1 MNDSYLITMNNL
13 AIMSVSEIS
22 ENLYLLSSFIKVKSF
37 LVVTHVMTVPV
48 NATCRYRPYKG
59 VTPTANLEKKYNRD
73 SNPPVLAG
81 NLSFLAN
88 ISGFPFSLNILPVFE
103 TLPFFV

>member
-37 LVVTHVMTVPV
+37 LIVTQVMTVPV
-48 NATCRYRPYKG
+48 NATCLHRPYKG
-59 VTPTANLEKKYNRD
+59 VTPLRTLQKK
-73 SNPPVLAG
+73 
-81 NLSFLAN
+81 
-88 ISGFPFSLNILPVFE
+88 
-103 TLPFFV
+103 